1 MKALLQSLC
10 WILISMI
17 ALVSCGGAQ
26 TTEIPVT
33 DVPTSKPPG
42 TPTKIPTAT
51 PIPFTPT
58 PELTIGS
65 TMTGEDGMTLVYVPA
80 GEFTMGREAVF
91 DWEKNLIHTVYL
103 EAFWMDQTE
112 ITNKFYAACVDAGG
126 CEPPSDA
133 SALMRTEY
141 FQNPEYDDY
150 PVIYISWYQ
159 AKAYCE
165 WVGRRLPTEAEWE
178 KAARGTDARIYPWG
192 NNDPTPDM
200 LNFPKN
206 AEDAFKNPTSK
217 VGSALGDVSPYG
229 VLDMAANVS
238 EWVSSLEKE
247 LPYQANDGREDL
259 SASGARGLRGNNNFI
274 LDIDFLPS
282 AIRGFQDPE
291 YSEDFSVGFR
301 CAITQ

>member
-1 MKALLQSLC
+1 
-10 WILISMI
+10 MI
-17 ALVSCGGAQ
+17 ALVSCGEAQ

-33 DVPTSKPPG
+33 DVPTSKPPS

-159 AKAYCE
+159 AKAVE
-165 WVGRRLPTEAEWE
+165 
-178 KAARGTDARIYPWG
+178 
-192 NNDPTPDM
+192 
-200 LNFPKN
+200 FPK
-206 AEDAFKNPTSK
+206 KC
-217 VGSALGDVSPYG
+217 
-229 VLDMAANVS
+229 
-238 EWVSSLEKE
+238 
-247 LPYQANDGREDL
+247 GRCVQE
-259 SASGARGLRGNNNFI
+259 SHI
-274 LDIDFLPS
+274 
-282 AIRGFQDPE
+282 
-291 YSEDFSVGFR
+291 
-301 CAITQ
+301 

>member
-1 MKALLQSLC
+1 
-10 WILISMI
+10 MI
-17 ALVSCGGAQ
+17 ALVSCGEAQ

-33 DVPTSKPPG
+33 DVPTSKPPS

-112 ITNKFYAACVDAGG
+112 ITNKFYVACVDAGG

-165 WVGRRLPTEAEWE
+165 WAGRRLPTEAEWE

-259 SASGARGLRGNNNFI
+259 SVSGARGLRGNNNFI